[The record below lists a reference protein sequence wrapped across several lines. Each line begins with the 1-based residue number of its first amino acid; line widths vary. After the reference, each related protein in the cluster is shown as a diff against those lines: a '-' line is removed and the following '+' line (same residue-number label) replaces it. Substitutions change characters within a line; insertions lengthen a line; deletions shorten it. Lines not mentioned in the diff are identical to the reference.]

1 MYLDDFSQEYLVD
14 SLDELEILL
23 RKRFLE
29 EVNFFILTFKENGF
43 PQLSAFVKENKCVIY
58 YLDEGVQYISKGNME
73 KGIEVFVQD
82 IHGTEL
88 FLSKD
93 KVMTIDK
100 FYKVAES
107 FFETQVKPNFIEW
120 EKILQCL

>member
-14 SLDELEILL
+14 SLDELEVLL
-23 RKRFLE
+23 KKRFLE

-58 YLDEGVQYISKGNME
+58 YLDEEEQYISKGGAGE
-73 KGIEVFVQD
+73 GIEVFVED
-82 IHGTEL
+82 IHGTEV

-93 KVMTIDK
+93 KVLTIDE
-100 FYKVAES
+100 FYRIAQS
-107 FFETQVKPNFIEW
+107 FFETQVKPDFIEW
-120 EKILQCL
+120 EKI

>member
-1 MYLDDFSQEYLVD
+1 MYLNDFSEEYFVN

-23 RKRFLE
+23 KKRFLE
-29 EVNFFILTFKENGF
+29 DVNFFILTFKENGF
-43 PQLSAFVKENKCVIY
+43 PQLSAFVRGNKCVIY
-58 YLDEGVQYISKGNME
+58 YLEEEVQYISKGKADE
-73 KGIEVFVQD
+73 GIEVFVED
-82 IHGTEL
+82 IQGTEV

-100 FYKVAES
+100 FYKTAQS

-120 EKILQCL
+120 EKI

>member
-1 MYLDDFSQEYLVD
+1 MYLNDFSQEYLVD
-14 SLDELEILL
+14 SLDELEVLL

-58 YLDEGVQYISKGNME
+58 YLEEEVQYISKGKASE
-73 KGIEVFVQD
+73 GIEVCVQD
-82 IHGTEL
+82 IYGTEV

-93 KVMTIDK
+93 KVMTIDE
-100 FYKVAES
+100 FYRIAQS
-107 FFETQVKPNFIEW
+107 FFETQVKPDFIEW
-120 EKILQCL
+120 EKI

>member
-1 MYLDDFSQEYLVD
+1 MYLNDFSQEYLVD
-14 SLDELEILL
+14 SLDELEVLL

-58 YLDEGVQYISKGNME
+58 YLEEEVQYISKGKASE
-73 KGIEVFVQD
+73 GIEVFVQD
-82 IHGTEL
+82 IYGTEV

-93 KVMTIDK
+93 KVMTIDE
-100 FYKVAES
+100 FYRIAQS
-107 FFETQVKPNFIEW
+107 FFETQVKPDFIEW
-120 EKILQCL
+120 EKI